1 MSTGYMI
8 SVEEIIEELGVS
20 SSYAY
25 KLIREMN
32 KSLAEKGYRVVRG
45 RISRK
50 FFEEQFYGMNAELQK
65 GE

>member
-1 MSTGYMI
+1 MSTSYMI

-50 FFEEQFYGMNAELQK
+50 FFEEQFYGMNADQQK

>member
-50 FFEEQFYGMNAELQK
+50 YFEEQFYGMNAEQHK

>member
-1 MSTGYMI
+1 
-8 SVEEIIEELGVS
+8 
-20 SSYAY
+20 
-25 KLIREMN
+25 MN

-50 FFEEQFYGMNAELQK
+50 YFEEQFYGMNAEKKK

>member
-50 FFEEQFYGMNAELQK
+50 YFEEQFYGMAEAHQE
-65 GE
+65 GA

>member
-20 SSYAY
+20 SSYDY

-50 FFEEQFYGMNAELQK
+50 FFEEQFYGMNAEQQN

>member
-20 SSYAY
+20 QSYAY
-25 KLIREMN
+25 KLVREMN
-32 KSLAEKGYRVVRG
+32 KLLAEKGYRVVRG

-50 FFEEQFYGMNAELQK
+50 FFEEQFYGMNTEQQK

>member
-8 SVEEIIEELGVS
+8 SAEEIIEELGVS
-20 SSYAY
+20 QSYAY

>member
-50 FFEEQFYGMNAELQK
+50 YFEEQCYGMNAEQHK

>member
-8 SVEEIIEELGVS
+8 SADEIIEELGVS
-20 SSYAY
+20 QSYAY